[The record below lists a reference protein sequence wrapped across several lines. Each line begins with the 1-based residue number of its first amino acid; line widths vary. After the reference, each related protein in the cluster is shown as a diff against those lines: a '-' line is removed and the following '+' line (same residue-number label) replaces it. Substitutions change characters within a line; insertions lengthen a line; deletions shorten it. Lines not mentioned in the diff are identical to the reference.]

1 MRKKFLFGEKKA
13 VVTSVLAVLIICFA
27 SIAVPATNGSKILDI
42 VDNKCK
48 ILTTRQNDDA
58 ISDFYET
65 IQGQDDISYEDVFS
79 YVKNN
84 LVEDNNKIFLALISQ
99 MENIFSK
106 HLDKD
111 SFKISSS
118 VFKQMQDF
126 IGSPDMSKIELL
138 QVVYS
143 KIIPLYKE
151 IQKITVG
158 EKPIDQMSP
167 DLNNL
172 LEIFGK
178 PLNANYAIYNNGHD
192 KQITH
197 LNDPNEDFDD
207 YWFWYEKALDKWQE
221 SPIEKDNFEDW
232 FNEVSSGNEEIF
244 DNAMKDFRNI
254 IIVTIV
260 NRVAGLVLF
269 TLFMN
274 DVINYLV
281 YIISSTNLFFEL
293 MVREVDIILHVVDD
307 KGNGID
313 GLAIRDEEKIAAYS
327 VNVIEEKQSEFH
339 DDFTYTLGPIT
350 DVSQSGWYSLSQR
363 WGPNYL
369 LAPAPPGKWHITI
382 DDGNGPWKT
391 NETECSI
398 SSGQVYVIEMM
409 LEPDE

>member
-13 VVTSVLAVLIICFA
+13 VVTSMLAVLLICFA
-27 SIAVPATNGSKILDI
+27 STAVPATNGSKTIDI

-65 IQGQDDISYEDVFS
+65 IQGQDDISYEDVLS

-84 LVEDNNKIFLALISQ
+84 LVEDNNKIFLALINQ
-99 MENIFSK
+99 MGNSFSK
-106 HLDKD
+106 YNDKG
-111 SFKISSS
+111 SFKVPSS
-118 VFKQMQDF
+118 VIKQMQEF
-126 IGSPDMSKIELL
+126 IGSPDMSKTELL
-138 QVVYS
+138 QVLRS

-151 IQKITVG
+151 IRKITVG

-167 DLNNL
+167 DLKNL
-172 LEIFGK
+172 LEIFGN
-178 PLNANYAIYNNGHD
+178 PLNANYTICNNGHD
-192 KQITH
+192 KQITP
-197 LNDPNEDFDD
+197 LNDPNSDFDD
-207 YWFWYEKALDKWQE
+207 YWSWYLKALDKWQE
-221 SPIEKDNFEDW
+221 SPIGKDNFEDW
-232 FNEVSSGNEEIF
+232 FNEVKSGNEEIF
-244 DNAMKDFRNI
+244 NQRKITFRNI
-254 IIVTIV
+254 IFVTIV

-269 TLFMN
+269 TLFFY
-274 DVINYLV
+274 DTIEYLV
-281 YIISSTNLFFEL
+281 QIITCTNLFFEL

-339 DDFTYTLGPIT
+339 DDFTYTLGPVT

-382 DDGNGPWKT
+382 DDEDGPWKT